1 MFFNAFCSMASFH
14 YYYHFFSSSLLF
26 QRKTGKP
33 TEPREK
39 KIGVFNV
46 IEISKSAFSCSIKI
60 NIFRSYKRYSI
71 VALRL
76 RLWYAACDYALKNY
90 AIRTRLCG
98 LDPKNLSLEILHVF
112 LLYILKLH
120 YADND
125 QRARCAHC
133 AVDSI
138 SLSRSP
144 PIPRKKNPFFT
155 SFAFLCQFV
164 RMVECLSLVFFFTRK
179 RQIYITY
186 ILRVNVHRSW
196 TPAPNSQVRTKINSL
211 ICDQVRSRITTR
223 WNGRNRNEEKTAEA
237 AATFH
242 WNICVHCTLAKCSI
256 VYILFES
263 INIASM
269 ML

>member
-144 PIPRKKNPFFT
+144 PIPRKKKSFFHFFRF
-155 SFAFLCQFV
+155 S
-164 RMVECLSLVFFFTRK
+164 LS
-179 RQIYITY
+179 
-186 ILRVNVHRSW
+186 
-196 TPAPNSQVRTKINSL
+196 
-211 ICDQVRSRITTR
+211 ICA
-223 WNGRNRNEEKTAEA
+223 NGRMSIAGFFLYA
-237 AATFH
+237 QATDIY
-242 WNICVHCTLAKCSI
+242 NIYTESKRSSI
-256 VYILFES
+256 VNSGSEQSGTYE
-263 INIASM
+263 N
-269 ML
+269 